1 VRLVGWNTAD
11 VHRAQ
16 PPEPIGNAKCITGGS
31 VDEFCGG
38 PPIPVSW
45 ACCVNPPQNV
55 EPIPAPPIVAK
66 VYPHPPSTRPQ
77 KGKASVVFF
86 LTDDQDKLLG
96 SVDVMN
102 HTKSLFVDGG
112 AVFDNFF
119 VSAQSPRVRGFNVHE
134 HRLLLSICLSPR
146 LAGAMQCN
154 AVRNLAH
161 TVAGDNTNLLSFS
174 NLYLVWAMGSQ
185 QRRSGY
191 NSCGM
196 VFPRKVCTPRFF
208 VCSMLPAAM

>member
-1 VRLVGWNTAD
+1 MFCVLADLVTHHVAPDPDHGLMSSISAVTIRGSGVLAGNHTVRLVGWNTAD

-16 PPEPIGNAKCITGGS
+16 PPEPIGNAKCIIGGS

-134 HRLLLSICLSPR
+134 HRLLLSI
-146 LAGAMQCN
+146 
-154 AVRNLAH
+154 
-161 TVAGDNTNLLSFS
+161 
-174 NLYLVWAMGSQ
+174 
-185 QRRSGY
+185 
-191 NSCGM
+191 
-196 VFPRKVCTPRFF
+196 
-208 VCSMLPAAM
+208 